1 MQVNYRLVFQ
11 GQVPVISHQPV
22 RLCMNRCRTALH
34 SCFFPSSV
42 VLPWWRR
49 KPLPAAL
56 LAQLVVLAN
65 CGQATNRAGA
75 HRPRSTARQT
85 RLSSRPVSRNTNH
98 ALPLCAACSSNAA
111 GRHPAIV
118 VACVHVR
125 ARRPGQFCSRA
136 RVLAAASPFFSTK
149 KKREK
154 STSEPR
160 LANAKPGRTRIRI
173 GTVVR
178 PVAIGGPIGHQF
190 RSGHGLSAEAGVHVP
205 RAAPV
210 IPGSD
215 KSGRKIRSRWTA
227 GGGCFPSALS
237 NSFDGVP
244 TSLRLEDEAPS
255 DRWLSVI

>member
-1 MQVNYRLVFQ
+1 MASETAPGCFACPAGRPRQLRP
-11 GQVPVISHQPV
+11 GHQ
-22 RLCMNRCRTALH
+22 
-34 SCFFPSSV
+34 S
-42 VLPWWRR
+42 RR
-49 KPLPAAL
+49 RP
-56 LAQLVVLAN
+56 
-65 CGQATNRAGA
+65 QATFHGSADA
-75 HRPRSTARQT
+75 P
-85 RLSSRPVSRNTNH
+85 LVSSRLPQYQSRPAT
-98 ALPLCAACSSNAA
+98 LRRVFLKR
-111 GRHPAIV
+111 GRQASRYRR
-118 VACVHVR
+118 CVRPFHVR
-125 ARRPGQFCSRA
+125 VRRPGQFCSRA

-149 KKREK
+149 KEREK

-173 GTVVR
+173 GGTVVR

-210 IPGSD
+210 IPGSG

-255 DRWLSVI
+255 ERWLSVI